1 MQFLQYKIIVNFINV
16 RSGNFASLVGS
27 RRLPRFITARHL
39 TVVVSSTLT
48 SLHVICRATKR
59 TCWLARSRVL
69 CGAAIISRE
78 CTPRHNA
85 SSRLLTSIASRVR
98 RCVEASCWSTSPVC
112 FHISVVIV
120 LHSLERGSIHVIEPC
135 AGSAV
140 VRIDPLCFLAGCL
153 TRWLNQALS
162 IFLALVFCVFFCAA
176 HWGHFLCISS
186 LCLYVFHLLV
196 VLIKLSVLV
205 KWLARETALR
215 TPWHSK
221 NVISTKRNLI
231 ALVLLYC
238 FIVFFETPL
247 NRPTTGG
254 IGNCSWPKVLPCCRE
269 YSHFTFHLNWR
280 TRTLVDCQSINQSIN
295 QSIDQSTE
303 FL

>member
-16 RSGNFASLVGS
+16 RSGHFASLVGS

-120 LHSLERGSIHVIEPC
+120 LHSLEMGSIHVVEPC
-135 AGSAV
+135 SGSAV

-205 KWLARETALR
+205 KWLARETAPR
-215 TPWHSK
+215 TPWRGK
-221 NVISTKRNLI
+221 DVISTKRNLI
-231 ALVLLYC
+231 ALVCCIVSLC
-238 FIVFFETPL
+238 FLKHHSTDQPL
-247 NRPTTGG
+247 VASGIAAGPKCFPAAENIPT
-254 IGNCSWPKVLPCCRE
+254 LP
-269 YSHFTFHLNWR
+269 
-280 TRTLVDCQSINQSIN
+280 
-295 QSIDQSTE
+295 STWTE
-303 FL
+303 GQEH

>member
-120 LHSLERGSIHVIEPC
+120 LQSLERGSIHVVEPC

-186 LCLYVFHLLV
+186 LCLYAFHLLV

-215 TPWHSK
+215 TPWRSK

-231 ALVLLYC
+231 ALVCCIVSLC
-238 FIVFFETPL
+238 FSKHHSTDQPL
-247 NRPTTGG
+247 VASGIAAGPKCFPAAENIPT
-254 IGNCSWPKVLPCCRE
+254 LP
-269 YSHFTFHLNWR
+269 
-280 TRTLVDCQSINQSIN
+280 
-295 QSIDQSTE
+295 STWTE
-303 FL
+303 GQEH

>member
-120 LHSLERGSIHVIEPC
+120 LHSPERGSIHVVEPC

-215 TPWHSK
+215 TPWCSK

-231 ALVLLYC
+231 ALVCCIVSLC
-238 FIVFFETPL
+238 FLKHHSTDQPL
-247 NRPTTGG
+247 VASGIAAGPKCFPAAENIPT
-254 IGNCSWPKVLPCCRE
+254 LP
-269 YSHFTFHLNWR
+269 
-280 TRTLVDCQSINQSIN
+280 
-295 QSIDQSTE
+295 STWTE
-303 FL
+303 GQEH